1 MELLI
6 QNRSRLKIDPKKIKR
21 WISLIL
27 KKPDYQD
34 REISILF
41 VNDEEIRVLNKNY
54 RGKDRATDVLSFS
67 QLEAGKGM
75 GRGKGEKN
83 KREYP
88 LPSPLPIPVLGDV
101 VISLETAKRQAKE
114 RGHSFEKEVF
124 ILLAHGILHLLGYDH
139 EGNRKMAQEMRR
151 MEKEIIESEYQRVK
165 VSKP

>member
-6 QNRSRLKIDPKKIKR
+6 QNRSRLKIDLKKIKR
-21 WISLIL
+21 WVSLIL
-27 KKPDYQD
+27 KKPGYQD
-34 REISILF
+34 SEISILF
-41 VNDEEIRVLNKNY
+41 VDDEGIRVLNKNY

-67 QLEAGKGM
+67 QLE
-75 GRGKGEKN
+75 EVKN
-83 KREYP
+83 SKLQTPNSE
-88 LPSPLPIPVLGDV
+88 LLLGDV

-124 ILLAHGILHLLGYDH
+124 ILLTHGIFHLLGYDH